1 MAFETWLIFALAYL
15 LVTLSPGPNVL
26 LVASHAVKYGYRSI
40 AITISA
46 NLLCQMG
53 IVMGVALGV
62 GALMTVDSL
71 AFKLI
76 KYSGA
81 SYLVF
86 LGAKMIYTALSEK
99 GGLVRAIEARAKTRP
114 GIAKRFR
121 EAFFVSAGNPKTVI
135 FLAAF
140 LPQFINTSAPVAPQF
155 IEMYVTIALTVMSI
169 HAIYAGLAVFLKQ
182 RIVGHRL
189 RKGTSVATGG
199 LFVFLGIGLS
209 TS

>member
-1 MAFETWLIFALAYL
+1 MTFETWLIFALAYL

-99 GGLVRAIEARAKTRP
+99 GGLVRAIEACAKTRP

-121 EAFFVSAGNPKTVI
+121 EAFFVSDHSPDRDEHSCHLCRAGGVPETADRQPP
-135 FLAAF
+135 AAQRN
-140 LPQFINTSAPVAPQF
+140 LRCDRRPLRVSRRRAVHQLGSA
-155 IEMYVTIALTVMSI
+155 
-169 HAIYAGLAVFLKQ
+169 
-182 RIVGHRL
+182 L
-189 RKGTSVATGG
+189 RRQG
-199 LFVFLGIGLS
+199 
-209 TS
+209 